1 MFWRLPVLGLDVWNV
16 EVIAVGVKF
25 ITIAKVFATLPVEN
39 LITATFR
46 PCRPRILLIFVSQMY
61 CWTTAGPEEA
71 PADEAATDAGE
82 GWLQTLCDG
91 RHATSLRAVVM
102 TAPAAG
108 A

>member
-1 MFWRLPVLGLDVWNV
+1 
-16 EVIAVGVKF
+16 
-25 ITIAKVFATLPVEN
+25 
-39 LITATFR
+39 
-46 PCRPRILLIFVSQMY
+46 MY